1 MATILVV
8 DDRPVN
14 RELLKTLLGYLDHRV
29 VEANDGTEAL
39 DLIRAEKPDLVIS
52 DILMPTMDGYEFVRK
67 MRADPASADIPVIFN
82 TAHYLDRE
90 ARALADACGVSHIIY
105 KPGEPDLILRMVEDV
120 LGNSGSPATPVASAK
135 EFDVE
140 HVRMLTDKLH
150 EKTEDLR
157 RVNERMTALIELG
170 QQMAAERDPL
180 YLLEGFCHS
189 ARKMLGAK
197 YAAVAVLDEDRVTLR
212 HFLTSGMTAEAADAI
227 GSPPVGRGLLG
238 LLLSDAGVV
247 RAREISKHPRSE
259 GWPANHPPM
268 TSFLGAAI
276 SSSSGIHGSLYL
288 TDKIGFDEFSEDD
301 ETLISMLTA
310 QVGIAYE
317 NARRFEEIQRRTT
330 ELEATV
336 NLRLQAEEALRE
348 TNQTLQSLVQT
359 SPLAIIA
366 LDLEGNVRS
375 WNASA
380 ERIFGW
386 TEAEVIGRRNPIVPN
401 DKWHEF
407 QDYLRLICA
416 GEIFSDVES
425 TSVRRDGSS
434 IEVSVSGAPLI
445 DGRGEIRGVVGVIA
459 DITARK
465 HLEEQFLQA
474 QKMEAIGRLAGG
486 VAHDFNNLLTAIIG
500 YSQIAQSRLDSE
512 DPICKDIEEIE
523 SAGHRAAT
531 LTNQLLAFSRKQLIQ
546 PQVLDL
552 NLVVTDLT
560 RMLQRLIGEDIE
572 LATRLD
578 PNLQLVKV
586 DRGQIDQIVM
596 NLAVNSRDAM
606 PEGGKLTI
614 ETANVELDESYA
626 SEHLDAR
633 PGSHV
638 LLAITDT
645 GTGMDK
651 EMVSRIFEPF
661 FTTKE
666 QGKGTGLGLSTVY
679 GIVKQSG
686 GHISVHSAPGR
697 GASFKVYLPRV
708 EEATDQTAARRTQ
721 EDCPG
726 GSETVLLLED
736 SDRVRRLAR
745 TLLEGCGY
753 TVLEA
758 SNGDEAC
765 RISERETG
773 SIHLLLTDVIMP
785 GSSGRKIAQRL
796 LRIRPR
802 MSVLYMSG
810 YTDDAMVRHNILD
823 GRTPFL
829 QKPFT
834 KDSLIRKVREVLDAA
849 EKHATEARS

>member
-14 RELLKTLLGYLDHRV
+14 RDLLKTLLGYRGHTV
-29 VEANDGTEAL
+29 VEASDGAEAL
-39 DLIRAEKPDLVIS
+39 DLIRAERPNLVIS
-52 DILMPTMDGYEFVRK
+52 DILMPTMDGYQFVRE
-67 MRADPASADIPVIFN
+67 MRSDPASATIPVIFN

-90 ARALADACGVSHIIY
+90 AKALAKACGVSHIIY
-105 KPGEPDLILRMVEDV
+105 KPGEPELILRTVTDV
-120 LGNSGSPATPVASAK
+120 LGREPAATLPVV
-135 EFDVE
+135 EEEQFDRT
-140 HVRMLTDKLH
+140 HVRMLTDKLSQQ
-150 EKTEDLR
+150 TDVLR
-157 RVNERMTALIELG
+157 RLNERMTALIELG

-180 YLLEGFCHS
+180 YLLESFCHS
-189 ARKMLGAK
+189 ARQLVGAR
-197 YAAVAVLDEDRVTLR
+197 YAAVAVLDEDKKSLI
-212 HFLTSGMTAEAADAI
+212 HFFTSGMTTEAAEAI
-227 GSPPVGRGLLG
+227 GRLPVGHGLLG
-238 LLLSDAGVV
+238 LLLGASNVV
-247 RAREISKHPRSE
+247 RTPEISRHPRSE
-259 GWPANHPPM
+259 GFPPSHPPM

-276 SSSSGIHGSLYL
+276 SSSSGRYGALYL
-288 TDKIGFDEFSEDD
+288 TDKIGFEEFSDED
-301 ETLISMLTA
+301 ERLISMLVA

-317 NARRFEEIQRRTT
+317 NANRFEELRRRAT
-330 ELEATV
+330 ELEGTV
-336 NLRLQAEEALRE
+336 KLRLQAEEALRE

-366 LDLEGNVRS
+366 ADLNGIIKS
-375 WNASA
+375 WNAAA

-386 TEAEVIGRRNPIVPN
+386 TSQEVIGRPNPSIPGDKMEETRNAL
-401 DKWHEF
+401 DALSK
-407 QDYLRLICA
+407 
-416 GEIFSDVES
+416 GETFTDVES
-425 TSVRRDGSS
+425 SRLRKDGALINISLS
-434 IEVSVSGAPLI
+434 AAPLI
-445 DGRGEIRGVVGVIA
+445 DGKGDIHGVVGVIA
-459 DITARK
+459 DITERK
-465 HLEEQFLQA
+465 HLEEQFLQS

-486 VAHDFNNLLTAIIG
+486 IAHDFNNLLTAIIG
-500 YSQIAQSRLDSE
+500 YSQIAQARLNPQDALR
-512 DPICKDIEEIE
+512 KDIEEIE
-523 SAGHRAAT
+523 NAGHRAAT
-531 LTNQLLAFSRKQLIQ
+531 LTSQLLAFSRKQLIQ

-552 NLVVTDLT
+552 NSLVTDLT

-572 LATRLD
+572 LATCLD
-578 PNLQLVKV
+578 PNVQLVNV
-586 DRGQIDQIVM
+586 DRGQIDQIIM

-614 ETANVELDESYA
+614 ETANVELDEGYA

-633 PGSHV
+633 AGSHV

-686 GHISVHSAPGR
+686 GHINVHSTPGR
-697 GASFKVYLPRV
+697 GSSFNIYLPCV
-708 EEATDQTAARRTQ
+708 EAATDHEAARSKQ
-721 EDCPG
+721 EDCRG

-758 SNGDEAC
+758 SNGDEAG

-773 SIHLLLTDVIMP
+773 PIHLLLTDVVMP
-785 GSSGRKIAQRL
+785 GSSGREVAQRL
-796 LRIRPR
+796 LLLRPE

-810 YTDDAMVRHNILD
+810 YTDDAIVAHNVLD

-849 EKHATEARS
+849 ELQATEARS